1 MLSLSVLSL
10 YPLINQYFWPFLRIL
25 AVFSSSPIFN
35 EKEIN
40 KKTKIALAMIL
51 TLLVAPGLPQ
61 TQVNIFSID
70 ALWVGIQQILIGVAM
85 GLTIQFIFIAIR
97 HAGEIIGLQMGLS
110 FATFYDP
117 SGGQNMP
124 VISRILN
131 LLATLL
137 FLAFNGHLMLIDALV
152 MSFEAIPIQHKLLR
166 SEGFMI
172 FVQTSGLIFTSG
184 MILALPIVSVLLC
197 LNLIMGI
204 LNRLTPQLSIFVVG
218 FPLSLSIGM
227 LSLSLLMY
235 SFSPF
240 FQRLIN
246 AIFENLSSVL
256 IGFSV
261 V

>member
-1 MLSLSVLSL
+1 
-10 YPLINQYFWPFLRIL
+10 
-25 AVFSSSPIFN
+25 
-35 EKEIN
+35 
-40 KKTKIALAMIL
+40 
-51 TLLVAPGLPQ
+51 
-61 TQVNIFSID
+61 
-70 ALWVGIQQILIGVAM
+70 
-85 GLTIQFIFIAIR
+85 
-97 HAGEIIGLQMGLS
+97 
-110 FATFYDP
+110 
-117 SGGQNMP
+117 MP

>member
-1 MLSLSVLSL
+1 MLTLSVVSL
-10 YPLINQYFWPFLRIL
+10 YPYINQYFWPFLRIL

-40 KKTKIALAMIL
+40 NKTKIALALIL
-51 TLLVAPGLPQ
+51 TILIAPGLPA
-61 TQVNIFSID
+61 TQVNILSMA
-70 ALWVGIQQILIGVAM
+70 ALWVGVQQLLIGVAM
-85 GLTIQFIFIAIR
+85 GITIQFIFIAIR

-110 FATFYDP
+110 FATFYDN

-137 FLAFNGHLMLIDALV
+137 FLYFNGHLLLIDALA
-152 MSFEAIPIQHKLLR
+152 MSFEAVPIQHQPLR
-166 SEGFMI
+166 AEGFMI
-172 FVQTSGLIFTSG
+172 FVQTSGLIFSSG
-184 MILALPIVSVLLC
+184 MLLALPIVSVLLC

-227 LSLSLLMY
+227 LALSLLMY
-235 SFSPF
+235 TFSSFF
-240 FQRLIN
+240 ERLIES
-246 AIFENLSSVL
+246 IFHSLSTVL
-256 IGFSV
+256 MGFS
-261 V
+261 

>member
-1 MLSLSVLSL
+1 
-10 YPLINQYFWPFLRIL
+10 
-25 AVFSSSPIFN
+25 
-35 EKEIN
+35 
-40 KKTKIALAMIL
+40 MIL

-70 ALWVGIQQILIGVAM
+70 ALWGGIQQILIGVAM

-131 LLATLL
+131 LQATLL

-152 MSFEAIPIQHKLLR
+152 MSFDAIPIQHKLLR

-184 MILALPIVSVLLC
+184 MLLALPIVSVLLC

-246 AIFENLSSVL
+246 TIFENLSSVL

>member
-1 MLSLSVLSL
+1 
-10 YPLINQYFWPFLRIL
+10 N
-25 AVFSSSPIFN
+25 
-35 EKEIN
+35 
-40 KKTKIALAMIL
+40 
-51 TLLVAPGLPQ
+51 
-61 TQVNIFSID
+61 
-70 ALWVGIQQILIGVAM
+70 
-85 GLTIQFIFIAIR
+85 
-97 HAGEIIGLQMGLS
+97 
-110 FATFYDP
+110 
-117 SGGQNMP
+117 
-124 VISRILN
+124 
-131 LLATLL
+131 
-137 FLAFNGHLMLIDALV
+137 
-152 MSFEAIPIQHKLLR
+152 LLR

-246 AIFENLSSVL
+246 TIFENLSSVL

>member
-1 MLSLSVLSL
+1 
-10 YPLINQYFWPFLRIL
+10 
-25 AVFSSSPIFN
+25 SSPIFN

-137 FLAFNGHLMLIDALV
+137 FLAFNG
-152 MSFEAIPIQHKLLR
+152 
-166 SEGFMI
+166 
-172 FVQTSGLIFTSG
+172 
-184 MILALPIVSVLLC
+184 
-197 LNLIMGI
+197 
-204 LNRLTPQLSIFVVG
+204 
-218 FPLSLSIGM
+218 
-227 LSLSLLMY
+227 
-235 SFSPF
+235 
-240 FQRLIN
+240 
-246 AIFENLSSVL
+246 
-256 IGFSV
+256 
-261 V
+261 